1 MHVTTVIACCAALC
15 ASCVSPPPHT
25 KESAEEQTPECLMME
40 EVCGQAGE
48 FQKEFERM
56 PEEERTDY
64 TPALNTLV
72 EHCENAKKTCTA
84 SRERR

>member
-1 MHVTTVIACCAALC
+1 
-15 ASCVSPPPHT
+15 
-25 KESAEEQTPECLMME
+25 MME